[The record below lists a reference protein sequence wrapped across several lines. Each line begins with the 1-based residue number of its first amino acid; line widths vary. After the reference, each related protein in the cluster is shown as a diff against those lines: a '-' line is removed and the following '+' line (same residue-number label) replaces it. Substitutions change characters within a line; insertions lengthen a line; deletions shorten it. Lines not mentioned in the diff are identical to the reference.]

1 MALGSSRVENGKLLV
16 YIEEL
21 KGLFWLSGNPGM
33 DENFLRG
40 GASRNRG
47 SWDRRRCYRGVFKGL
62 GIGMEYDGLEFYF
75 EIILDLGGLSDCH
88 LEDMIPLS
96 LKFLCTMLSHDSEQL
111 IYTMKELI
119 YTTARKIKFPKSTLL
134 SASYAPKSLRH
145 IKTPRP
151 VCQQLRRKLKQ
162 ELLLCR
168 STHSSHPIRGVG
180 VIIRILLV
188 LSSVL

>member
-1 MALGSSRVENGKLLV
+1 MG
-16 YIEEL
+16 
-21 KGLFWLSGNPGM
+21 
-33 DENFLRG
+33 
-40 GASRNRG
+40 
-47 SWDRRRCYRGVFKGL
+47 
-62 GIGMEYDGLEFYF
+62 YDGLEFYF

-96 LKFLCTMLSHDSEQL
+96 LQFLCTMPSHDFGQL
-111 IYTMKELI
+111 ICTMKELI
-119 YTTARKIKFPKSTLL
+119 FTTARNIKFPKSTLL

-168 STHSSHPIRGVG
+168 PTHPSQPIRRVS

-188 LSSVL
+188 LSSVLQGGIDIWIRVAAGLERRLRNR